1 MTTLVTVSDLRV
13 HADGRLL
20 ASVPSLSARAGECV
34 AIVGESGS
42 GKTTTLNAMLGMTT
56 GLTVSGSIM
65 VDSVNVVTATE
76 RTLRSLRGSRMALIS
91 QSPQSSLNPTIRLG
105 TLLKRVLARHG
116 LKGAQARERIEA
128 ALRDVVLDPE
138 LLRRYPHQISGGQAQ
153 RFAIAMVVAL
163 RTSVILADE
172 PTSAL
177 DVTVQSAVLDLLGR
191 LRTEHGIALVLV
203 SHDLAVV
210 SRVADQ
216 VFVMRDGQVVE
227 SGPASSVLSDPSAE
241 YTRELLSAVPVIGE

>member
-91 QSPQSSLNPTIRLG
+91 QSPQSSLNPTMRLG

-116 LKGAQARERIEA
+116 LKGAEARERIEA

>member
-42 GKTTTLNAMLGMTT
+42 GKTTTLNAMLGMTN

-91 QSPQSSLNPTIRLG
+91 QSPQSSLNPTMRLG
-105 TLLKRVLARHG
+105 TLLKRVLARQG
-116 LKGAQARERIEA
+116 LKGAEARERIEA